1 MRRLVWTAIGAAGGI
16 WAYRKSSE
24 WLDQARDQGVALTIQ
39 QAALNTT
46 QAAHRLSAVIADRGQ
61 QSSRG
66 QQSDRGQQPGR
77 SDGIDP
83 EGRS

>member
-46 QAAHRLSAVIADRGQ
+46 QVAHRLSAVIAE
-61 QSSRG
+61 RG
-66 QQSDRGQQPGR
+66 QQSDRGQQSGPEQQPGR
-77 SDGIDP
+77 ADGIDP
-83 EGRS
+83 GGRS

>member
-1 MRRLVWTAIGAAGGI
+1 
-16 WAYRKSSE
+16 
-24 WLDQARDQGVALTIQ
+24 VALTIQ

-61 QSSRG
+61 QSSSG

-83 EGRS
+83 GGRT